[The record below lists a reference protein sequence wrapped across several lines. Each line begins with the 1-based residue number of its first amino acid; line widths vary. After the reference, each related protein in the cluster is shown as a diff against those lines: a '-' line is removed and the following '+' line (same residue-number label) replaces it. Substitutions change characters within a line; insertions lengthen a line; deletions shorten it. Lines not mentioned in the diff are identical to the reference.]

1 MRVQQGRKGE
11 AAYEEVVR
19 AFVNENRSLAE
30 KVRDFFVRFAE
41 ELRKI
46 AAGYGFDNERVE
58 VGVMPGAATQDLV
71 DIAETLDMALS
82 LTQEDAQEQS
92 EAESSSEESEPQ
104 FSRKNGI
111 EFATDKY
118 YDSLL
123 DRLEDL
129 KSGSYI
135 SVGKVMEGSVL
146 NRVGLPVEK

>member
-1 MRVQQGRKGE
+1 
-11 AAYEEVVR
+11 
-19 AFVNENRSLAE
+19 
-30 KVRDFFVRFAE
+30 
-41 ELRKI
+41 
-46 AAGYGFDNERVE
+46 
-58 VGVMPGAATQDLV
+58 MPGAATQDFV

-82 LTQEDAQEQS
+82 AVQEPQESAQVGVS
-92 EAESSSEESEPQ
+92 ETESTSGESEPQ

-123 DRLEDL
+123 DRLDDL

-146 NRVGLPVEK
+146 NRVGLPA